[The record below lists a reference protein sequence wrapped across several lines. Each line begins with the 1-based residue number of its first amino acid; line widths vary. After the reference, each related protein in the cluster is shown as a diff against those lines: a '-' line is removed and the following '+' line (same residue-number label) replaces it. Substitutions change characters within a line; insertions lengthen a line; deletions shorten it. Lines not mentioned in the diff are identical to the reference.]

1 MNEDLHQRWD
11 IEEKIKNIKIF
22 IKSLKDTSV
31 REITESDLKIIDNME
46 DIIKYYNNQL
56 ELLQ

>member
-1 MNEDLHQRWD
+1 MEDTNDRWD
-11 IEEKIKNIKIF
+11 IEEKIKNINIF
-22 IKSLKDTSV
+22 IKSLKDTSL
-31 REITESDLKIIDNME
+31 REITENDFKIIDNMN

>member
-22 IKSLKDTSV
+22 IKSLKDTFV
-31 REITESDLKIIDNME
+31 REITESD
-46 DIIKYYNNQL
+46 
-56 ELLQ
+56 

>member
-1 MNEDLHQRWD
+1 MDDDIHQRWD
-11 IEEKIKNIKIF
+11 IEEKIKNINIF
-22 IKSLKDTSV
+22 IKSLKDTSL
-31 REITESDLKIIDNME
+31 REVTESDMKIIDNME

>member
-1 MNEDLHQRWD
+1 MDDDLHQRWD
-11 IEEKIKNIKIF
+11 IEEKIKNINIF

-31 REITESDLKIIDNME
+31 REITESDLKIIDNMN

>member
-1 MNEDLHQRWD
+1 MEDTNDRWD
-11 IEEKIKNIKIF
+11 IEEKIKNINIF
-22 IKSLKDTSV
+22 INSLKDTSL
-31 REITESDLKIIDNME
+31 REITENDFKIIDNMN

>member
-1 MNEDLHQRWD
+1 MDEDIHRRWD
-11 IEEKIKNIKIF
+11 IEEKIKNINIF

>member
-1 MNEDLHQRWD
+1 MEDDIHQRWD
-11 IEEKIKNIKIF
+11 IEEKIKNINIF

>member
-1 MNEDLHQRWD
+1 MEDTNHRWD
-11 IEEKIKNIKIF
+11 IEEKIKNINIF
-22 IKSLKDTSV
+22 INSLKDTSL
-31 REITESDLKIIDNME
+31 REITETDFKIIDNMN